1 MYVGEYADG
10 GEGFAA
16 GDRLALQP
24 VRSSEDGGIRRGEG
38 LLPPFEPI

>member
-10 GEGFAA
+10 GEGFPAE
-16 GDRLALQP
+16 DWLALQP